1 MRSPLFVIAF
11 AALLLAAC
19 NSGERQRLQLEELER
34 QNRADSL
41 MLNDSLARDLA
52 DWFDR
57 HGTPNEQMRAY
68 YILGRTYAD
77 RGEAPQAIAAYNDA
91 ADKADTTA
99 ADCDYAKLSRVY
111 AQKAEVFYY
120 QLLPD
125 NMVHEERQAMRY
137 AQMAKDTMQ
146 YLYCYGM
153 LAEGYDMKNMPDSAL
168 SILKEAYSLYKKVGE
183 CQLAS
188 ALCCSMTS
196 ICIQKKDFQLADK
209 YLLEYESGSGFF
221 DENGNIEYGREIYY
235 FRKGL
240 LCLETFKK
248 DEAEYYFRKLLGTSE
263 SYNLKIAG
271 FDGLQRY
278 YSQYFNKDSL
288 IKYDRLSDSI
298 CCIAHNE
305 MEIQKTMQVQAMYDY
320 TRNELIA
327 NEKSREASQLRY
339 LLVIVISL
347 VVILILLFVIIYIRH
362 KAARQLLE
370 SQYRTVMEKLV
381 QAQEDLLSLR
391 SEQSISLRLLRQKEI
406 DIKTLQE
413 NADQYRHK
421 IKTLQ
426 GYALN
431 ERLQQ
436 ASVTIRFQKYLKENP
451 YQIPT
456 WEDWKELK
464 ILVNHEIPSFYDTL
478 NVDGNSLNEFE
489 YDVCVL
495 LRLQFSPVNIAKL
508 KKCTPSYITQ
518 IRKSIYQKL
527 FQKDG
532 RAEEL
537 DDYILTLS

>member
-1 MRSPLFVIAF
+1 MRFWLYALAV
-11 AALLLAAC
+11 LLLAAC

-125 NMVHEERQAMRY
+125 NMIHEERQAMRY
-137 AQMAKDTMQ
+137 AQMAKNTMQ

-188 ALCCSMTS
+188 ALCCSMAS

-221 DENGNIEYGREIYY
+221 DENGNIEYGREMYY

-298 CCIAHNE
+298 CSIAHNE

-320 TRNELIA
+320 SRSERIA
-327 NEKSREASQLRY
+327 FQKEKEAAQLRFT
-339 LLVIVISL
+339 LIILSAVIVIL
-347 VVILILLFVIIYIRH
+347 VLLTSIVYLRNRSA
-362 KAARQLLE
+362 KRLLE
-370 SQYRTVMEKLV
+370 EKIHI
-381 QAQEDLLSLR
+381 LS
-391 SEQSISLRLLRQKEI
+391 
-406 DIKTLQE
+406 
-413 NADQYRHK
+413 
-421 IKTLQ
+421 
-426 GYALN
+426 GYAVN
-431 ERLQQ
+431 ERLRNSSIAQHFY
-436 ASVTIRFQKYLKENP
+436 SLLKSSP
-451 YQIPT
+451 YQSPT
-456 WEDWKELK
+456 FADWKDLRNLIKQELPTFYA
-464 ILVNHEIPSFYDTL
+464 LVNSEDTIL
-478 NVDGNSLNEFE
+478 SEFE
-489 YDVCVL
+489 CDVCMLIKIQV
-495 LRLQFSPVNIAKL
+495 SSSDIAKL
-508 KKCTPSYITQ
+508 KQCSPAYITQ
-518 IRKSIYQKL
+518 TRKRVYKKL
-527 FQKDG
+527 FNKKG
-532 RAEEL
+532 RADEL
-537 DDYILTLS
+537 DEYILSLP

>member
-1 MRSPLFVIAF
+1 
-11 AALLLAAC
+11 
-19 NSGERQRLQLEELER
+19 
-34 QNRADSL
+34 
-41 MLNDSLARDLA
+41 
-52 DWFDR
+52 
-57 HGTPNEQMRAY
+57 
-68 YILGRTYAD
+68 
-77 RGEAPQAIAAYNDA
+77 
-91 ADKADTTA
+91 
-99 ADCDYAKLSRVY
+99 
-111 AQKAEVFYY
+111 
-120 QLLPD
+120 
-125 NMVHEERQAMRY
+125 
-137 AQMAKDTMQ
+137 
-146 YLYCYGM
+146 
-153 LAEGYDMKNMPDSAL
+153 
-168 SILKEAYSLYKKVGE
+168 
-183 CQLAS
+183 
-188 ALCCSMTS
+188 
-196 ICIQKKDFQLADK
+196 
-209 YLLEYESGSGFF
+209 
-221 DENGNIEYGREIYY
+221 
-235 FRKGL
+235 
-240 LCLETFKK
+240 
-248 DEAEYYFRKLLGTSE
+248 
-263 SYNLKIAG
+263 
-271 FDGLQRY
+271 
-278 YSQYFNKDSL
+278 
-288 IKYDRLSDSI
+288 
-298 CCIAHNE
+298 